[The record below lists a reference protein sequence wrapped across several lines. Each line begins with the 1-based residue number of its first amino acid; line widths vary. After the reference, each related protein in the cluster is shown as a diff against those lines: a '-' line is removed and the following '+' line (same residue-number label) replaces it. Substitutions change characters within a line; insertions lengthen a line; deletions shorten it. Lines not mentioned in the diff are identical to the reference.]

1 MRGHDLSTADM
12 QQRGISNVVPHF
24 PISILRPLRPFRNW
38 RRHGW
43 YKRQTA
49 ASYEIIFLKVNIDF
63 HKPFFQFYPRNS
75 SGQEEKRL
83 HISNMLFIF
92 ERHINTEV

>member
-1 MRGHDLSTADM
+1 MRGHDRSTADM
-12 QQRGISNVVPHF
+12 QQRGISNAVPHSD
-24 PISILRPLRPFRNW
+24 INTSVVAPFRNW

-43 YKRQTA
+43 DKRQTA